1 MRTLFLHLSAIY
13 TSHDCSI
20 SYWTS
25 VSFATLSSCTASYMI
40 SVRQTRDLP
49 RASFRFRIATD
60 TLAFSYVLTANGSHS
75 GLSPVR
81 VRPCWANKKSP
92 SDKSKGRMTR
102 GSTFSS
108 FSFLQK
114 KTSFSHQVT
123 LTKENK
129 KSPLVART
137 KGRI

>member
-1 MRTLFLHLSAIY
+1 MLFRSEIKY
-13 TSHDCSI
+13 DM
-20 SYWTS
+20 
-25 VSFATLSSCTASYMI
+25 MI
-40 SVRQTRDLP
+40 PPKNL
-49 RASFRFRIATD
+49 
-60 TLAFSYVLTANGSHS
+60 Y
-75 GLSPVR
+75 
-81 VRPCWANKKSP
+81 KKSP

>member
-1 MRTLFLHLSAIY
+1 MVAPE
-13 TSHDCSI
+13 
-20 SYWTS
+20 
-25 VSFATLSSCTASYMI
+25 SSWGKTEIKYDMMI
-40 SVRQTRDLP
+40 PPKNL
-49 RASFRFRIATD
+49 
-60 TLAFSYVLTANGSHS
+60 Y
-75 GLSPVR
+75 
-81 VRPCWANKKSP
+81 KKSP